1 MDGSLARYTTKKEK
15 KKNNTY
21 NEQHDDETSRVNR
34 EQRVLDGHVFLVVGH
49 SGVESVIIQFVR
61 GALAATQAVVFVGIV
76 VNYITVEVHVDQRQL
91 VLHRLDG

>member
-1 MDGSLARYTTKKEK
+1 MEPNAI
-15 KKNNTY
+15 KNTSNTY

-61 GALAATQAVVFVGIV
+61 GTLAATQAVVLVGIV
-76 VNYITVEVHVDQRQL
+76 VHNVAVEVHIDQRQL
-91 VLHRLDG
+91 VLYCLDG